1 MKKLLSFLAAGIAAL
16 GLASCSGDL
25 HNEIDPSSTL
35 VKTLFDTSI
44 DIGSFATFEL
54 AGAMQGWDDSNGIVF
69 EKNDDGLWEADF
81 VAPDAEECAFC
92 YLTEVNATKGSW
104 NGQIGGDKIEAD
116 SLPDGVKYEKKENE
130 FGGWNGV
137 LTGLTSGKTYKM
149 TVDASTG
156 VYVFSIEITAAAK
169 PTPFYLVGAFVRGSM
184 NGGSASGDTVLV
196 NPSLDKSTYEVTYTY
211 DFDLSSNEDW
221 GQGDTT
227 SIVSFGITIG
237 SDWSTKYTGATFAF
251 GTDTDF
257 VQTTSGDQDN
267 NLITGLNNTKAYRLI
282 IKTTPEKAVSFKVIE
297 VAKYSLKVVVTG
309 LPDSANGKT
318 AIFAGSFNSWKSWT
332 SAWDGTGKVSDHVN
346 AVIISNEADLG
357 VIASGLGNIGESVT
371 VKGCGY
377 YGTATAD
384 DIATANGEIKI
395 GESDVVIEFELT
407 GSGTYTATIDLEN
420 DEVTVAKN

>member
-1 MKKLLSFLAAGIAAL
+1 MKKLLSFLVAGIAAL

-25 HNEIDPSSTL
+25 HNEFDPTSEL
-35 VKTLFDTSI
+35 AKALFDTSI
-44 DIGSFATFEL
+44 KIEDFETFEL
-54 AGAMQGWDDSNGIVF
+54 AGDMQSWDDTDGIKF
-69 EKNDDGLWEADF
+69 TQNEEGTWETDF
-81 VAPDAEECAFC
+81 VAPDAEDMGFC
-92 YLTEVNATKGSW
+92 FLTQKNTVKGTW
-104 NGQIGGDKIEAD
+104 AGQVGGDKIEAD
-116 SLPDGVKYEKKENE
+116 SLPDGVKYVAKDNG
-130 FGGWNGV
+130 FGGYNAV
-137 LTGLTSGKTYKM
+137 LSGLKAGTTYKM

-156 VYVFSIEITAAAK
+156 VYVISVEKTTAAK
-169 PTPFYLVGAFVRGSM
+169 PTPFYLIGAFVRGSM
-184 NGGSASGDTVLV
+184 NAGAASGDTVLA

-211 DFDLSSNEDW
+211 DFDLASNVNW
-221 GQGDTT
+221 GQNVDTE
-227 SIVSFGITIG
+227 VSFGITIG
-237 SDWSTKYTGATFAF
+237 SDWTTKYTGATFAF

-257 VQTTSGDQDN
+257 VQTTSGAQDN

-282 IKTTPEKAVSFKVIE
+282 IKTTPEKTVSFKVIE
-297 VAKYSLKVVVTG
+297 VASYSLKVVVTG

-318 AIFAGSFNSWKSWT
+318 AIFAGTFNDWPQWT
-332 SAWDGTGKVSDHVN
+332 SAWNKTGKVSDHVN

-384 DIATANGEIKI
+384 DIATADGEIKI
-395 GESDVVIEFELT
+395 DGSDVVIEFELT